1 MRIPILLDSTGPEPM
16 HRQLYDQLRA
26 AILTGRL
33 APGERLPSSRELAT
47 FLGVSRSTTVVAFD
61 QLLAEGYLATRKG
74 AGTYVPAELP
84 EVQLEA
90 NSAGS
95 VAPNPT
101 TTYPLSDYGQRLAE
115 TGALRVTAKAAP
127 ITFAHYGGPALDHFP
142 VEVWRALTQRRLRDH
157 DLPLGYESDARGY
170 GPLRAAISEY
180 VSRARAVTC
189 HPDQIVI
196 VGGSQQALDLA
207 ARLFVNTGDRVVIEE
222 PGYLGARHV
231 FASYGADLVPVP
243 VDEAGLQV
251 DRLPGAGVRLVH
263 VTPSHQFPTGTVL
276 SLSRRLALLDWA
288 ERTGALVLEDD
299 YDSEFRYVERPI
311 PALQGLGRHGRV
323 LYIGTFSKVLFPAL
337 RLGYLVVPE
346 ALVGL
351 VSRAK
356 WLTDRQAPL
365 LEQAVLADFISEG
378 HMGRH
383 VRRMRTLYASRRACL
398 TQALA
403 RYMGDRVRLLGDQSG
418 MHLLI
423 TLESGHSDGD
433 VLARAE
439 AEGVGLASAA
449 SYYAGPAPGGQFVL
463 GYAHLTEAAI
473 EEGIQRLA
481 RAVGGCHA

>member
-1 MRIPILLDSTGPEPM
+1 MMPLLLDRVAPEPL

-33 APGERLPSSRELAT
+33 APGERLPSSRALAAS
-47 FLGVSRSTTVVAFD
+47 LGVSRSTTVLAFD
-61 QLLAEGYLATRKG
+61 QLLGEGYLTTRLG
-74 AGTYVPAELP
+74 AGTYVPTELP
-84 EVQLEA
+84 ELQLEA
-90 NSAGS
+90 NPAGPAAS
-95 VAPNPT
+95 TPT
-101 TTYPLSDYGQRLAE
+101 TTYPLSDYGQRLAAS
-115 TGALRVTAKAAP
+115 GALNVTAEAAP
-127 ITFAHYGGPALDHFP
+127 ITFTTYGGPALDHFP
-142 VEVWRALTQRRLRDH
+142 LDVWRAVTLRRLRDAGV
-157 DLPLGYESDARGY
+157 PLGYERDASGY
-170 GPLRAAISEY
+170 LPLRAAICEY

-207 ARLFVNTGDRVVIEE
+207 ARLFVNAGDRVVIEE

-231 FASYGADLVPVP
+231 FGAYGADLVPVP
-243 VDEAGLQV
+243 VDESGLQV
-251 DRLPGAGVRLVH
+251 DRLPDAGVRLVH
-263 VTPSHQFPTGTVL
+263 VTPSHQFPTGSVL

-299 YDSEFRYVERPI
+299 YDSEYRFGERPI

-323 LYIGTFSKVLFPAL
+323 LYIGTFSKVLFPGL
-337 RLGYLVVPE
+337 RLGYLIVPD

-356 WLTDRQAPL
+356 WLADRQAPL
-365 LEQAVLADFISEG
+365 LEQAVLADFLSEG
-378 HMGRH
+378 HLGRH
-383 VRRMRTLYASRRACL
+383 VRKMRTLYAARRACL

-403 RYMGDRVRLLGDQSG
+403 RYFGDRVRFVGDQSG
-418 MHLLI
+418 LHLLI
-423 TLESGHSDGD
+423 TLESGYSDCV

-449 SYYAGPAPGGQFVL
+449 SYYAGPAPGGQFLL

-473 EEGIQRLA
+473 EEGIKRLA
-481 RAVGGCHA
+481 RAVGSGHG